1 MTAKR
6 TNPLK
11 RLLAARKHALLLAL
25 SLAAPLA
32 GGCNIR
38 QIVGLDMY
46 NQPKARV
53 YRASD
58 FFENGSSARPLV
70 ENTVPRS
77 EVYSDRSSA
86 GVDPLYLY
94 VGDNYPPNLVQ
105 NDKGEDQKLEGDSLK
120 SLLERGQTKYNIYCA
135 VCHGQS
141 GLGDGMIVQRGF
153 SKPPPFVI
161 PPNVEEKEAIEKGEP
176 NRWARTTFLQTAP
189 PRHIYNAISN
199 GFGGMYSYGERV
211 APRDRWAIAAYVKA
225 LHSTPPEVAAKPHTR
240 PSAEKP
246 ETH

>member
-1 MTAKR
+1 M
-6 TNPLK
+6 
-11 RLLAARKHALLLAL
+11 ARGHLRIDRGYYTGKTGPGDDTTVAQFPFPITREVLDR
-25 SLAAPLA
+25 
-32 GGCNIR
+32 GR
-38 QIVGLDMY
+38 QRYDIY
-46 NQPKARV
+46 CSPCHSR
-53 YRASD
+53 
-58 FFENGSSARPLV
+58 
-70 ENTVPRS
+70 
-77 EVYSDRSSA
+77 
-86 GVDPLYLY
+86 
-94 VGDNYPPNLVQ
+94 VGD
-105 NDKGEDQKLEGDSLK
+105 
-120 SLLERGQTKYNIYCA
+120 GQ
-135 VCHGQS
+135 
-141 GLGDGMIVQRGF
+141 GMIVQRGF

-225 LHSTPPEVAAKPHTR
+225 LQSTPPEVAAKPHTR